1 MIVYINPDIALY
13 LPKITFMIQRVQN
26 LYLLLAL
33 VCLIVAVFIPIGTY
47 HFTLEGFI
55 SGDLELTPMKETLI
69 NANYNKQETNL
80 NMDNIAI
87 FESGRFFPF
96 IVINSVLSALI
107 LLTISRFKK
116 LESQF
121 KLNRISLLL
130 SALILIVLIAAVFI
144 IPGLFSQ
151 GVLDQFVIDV
161 EKLGGAEV
169 VGSFSTGIGYYLYF
183 AAVSF
188 IFLASVGIKKDIR
201 LLKSIDRIR

>member
-1 MIVYINPDIALY
+1 
-13 LPKITFMIQRVQN
+13 MIQRVQN

-33 VCLIVAVFIPIGTY
+33 ICLVVAVFIPIGTY
-47 HFTLEGFI
+47 HFTLDGLI
-55 SGDLELTPMKETLI
+55 SGDVELTPMKETLI
-69 NANYNKQETNL
+69 NAKYDANETNL
-80 NMDNIAI
+80 NTDNIAI
-87 FESGRFFPF
+87 FEEGRFFPF
-96 IVINSVLSALI
+96 VVINSILSALI

-144 IPGLFSQ
+144 IPEVFSK
-151 GVLDQFVIDV
+151 GVLEQFIIDESQIGNSEVI
-161 EKLGGAEV
+161 GT
-169 VGSFSTGIGYYLYF
+169 FSTGIGYYLYF

>member
-1 MIVYINPDIALY
+1 
-13 LPKITFMIQRVQN
+13 MIQRVQN

-33 VCLIVAVFIPIGTY
+33 ICLAVAAFIPIGTY

-55 SGDLELTPMKETLI
+55 SADLELTPMKETMI
-69 NANYNKQETNL
+69 NTSYDKAATNL
-80 NMDNIAI
+80 NFGTIET
-87 FESGRFFPF
+87 FENGRFFPL
-96 IVINSVLSALI
+96 VVVNSILAALV
-107 LLTISRFKK
+107 LLTIAKFKK

-130 SALILIVLIAAVFI
+130 SALVLILLIAGVFV
-144 IPGLFSQ
+144 IPSLFSK
-151 GVLDQFVIDV
+151 GVIEQFIVDSS
-161 EKLGGAEV
+161 KLNGAEV
-169 VGSFSTGIGYYLYF
+169 IGEFSTGIGYYLYF